1 MRCWG
6 SRQRRSILESDVRCL
21 LPLSIQTSLTVLDNH
36 KPDISSDASSTSSHL
51 QPSDSSFTSYDL
63 SFTDNSDK
71 YTYNGVRT
79 SGDGQYVLIFDP
91 VKKHFVLHRVDST
104 FDMNLVSAPWDQ
116 NPLSLRSEYPQLESD
131 SKQVASVPQRKPSK
145 SAKNAAAAKVNTK
158 RQKQE
163 KPKKPKPPVREPTPE
178 EDSDEGLTVEYPDGP
193 PAQQYQYQPTPVFRR
208 NVSEEA
214 SDEDEDA
221 EHESFEEE
229 RNQDVDHLQLPS
241 PANNA
246 AGMSDEEIEL
256 DLEAELEQALKETE
270 NGVDESSESE
280 EE

>member
-1 MRCWG
+1 M
-6 SRQRRSILESDVRCL
+6 SLQELDVCFL
-21 LPLSIQTSLTVLDNH
+21 CMGFMNEVDKSSDNH
-36 KPDISSDASSTSSHL
+36 KPDPSSDTSSTSMHL
-51 QPSDSSFTSYDL
+51 LPSASDSTSYDL
-63 SFTDNSDK
+63 SFSDNSEK
-71 YTYNGVRT
+71 YSYNGVRT

-91 VKKHFVLHRVDST
+91 VKKHFVLHQVDST

-116 NPLSLRSEYPQLESD
+116 DASSLRSAYPQLEP
-131 SKQVASVPQRKPSK
+131 KTKPIASAPQRRPSK
-145 SAKNAAAAKVNTK
+145 SAKHAAAANTDTK
-158 RQKQE
+158 RRKQE

-178 EDSDEGLTVEYPDGP
+178 EEDSDDGLTVEYPDGP
-193 PAQQYQYQPTPVFRR
+193 PAQQYHYQSTPIFQR
-208 NVSEEA
+208 NISEEA

-246 AGMSDEEIEL
+246 GGMSDEEIEL

-270 NGVDESSESE
+270 DNGADESSESE

>member
-1 MRCWG
+1 
-6 SRQRRSILESDVRCL
+6 
-21 LPLSIQTSLTVLDNH
+21 LSNQTSLTVLDNH
-36 KPDISSDASSTSSHL
+36 KPDLSSDASSTSTHL

-131 SKQVASVPQRKPSK
+131 SKQVASAPQRKPSK
-145 SAKNAAAAKVNTK
+145 SAKNAAAAKLNTK

-178 EDSDEGLTVEYPDGP
+178 EDSDDGLTVEYPDGP
-193 PAQQYQYQPTPVFRR
+193 PAQKYQYQPTPVFRR